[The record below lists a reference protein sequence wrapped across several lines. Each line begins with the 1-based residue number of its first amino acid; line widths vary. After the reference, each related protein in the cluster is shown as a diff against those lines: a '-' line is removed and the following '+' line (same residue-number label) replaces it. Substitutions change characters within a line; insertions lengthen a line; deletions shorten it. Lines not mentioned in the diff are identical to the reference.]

1 MRRKRRVVRRRRK
14 TIYGRGIKR
23 PYVNKRNRLMLGSGK
38 KRKGGAL
45 PIGALISAFAPAA
58 ADLISKTF

>member
-1 MRRKRRVVRRRRK
+1 MRRKRRVIIRRK

-38 KRKGGAL
+38 KQKGGAL
-45 PIGALISAFAPAA
+45 PIGALISEFAPAA
-58 ADLISKTF
+58 ADLTSKIF

>member
-1 MRRKRRVVRRRRK
+1 MRRKRRVIIRRK

-38 KRKGGAL
+38 KQKGGVL
-45 PIGALISAFAPAA
+45 PIGALISEFAPAA
-58 ADLISKTF
+58 ADLTSKIF